1 MKVKSDQAGFS
12 FLDPILLIQSSVDR
26 LTLNY
31 CTKNPPDTPN
41 IPIMNYC
48 TKNPPDTSNIP
59 IMNYCTKNPPDT
71 PNIPIMNY
79 CTKNPPDTS
88 NIPIMNYCTKN
99 PPDTPNIPF
108 ISLHMN
114 PDLSA
119 LPKYKLTLERKAVL
133 AAEIFF
139 LI

>member
-1 MKVKSDQAGFS
+1 MKVKSDQAGSS
-12 FLDPILLIQSSVDR
+12 FLDLILLIQSSVDR

-41 IPIMNYC
+41 IPVMNYC

-59 IMNYCTKNPPDT
+59 I
-71 PNIPIMNY
+71 
-79 CTKNPPDTS
+79 
-88 NIPIMNYCTKN
+88 
-99 PPDTPNIPF
+99 

-119 LPKYKLTLERKAVL
+119 LPKNKLTLERKAVL

-139 LI
+139 LILDRNKATTN

>member
-1 MKVKSDQAGFS
+1 MKVKSDQAGSS
-12 FLDPILLIQSSVDR
+12 FLDLILLIQSSVDR

-31 CTKNPPDTPN
+31 CTKNLPDTPN
-41 IPIMNYC
+41 IPVMNYC

-59 IMNYCTKNPPDT
+59 I
-71 PNIPIMNY
+71 
-79 CTKNPPDTS
+79 
-88 NIPIMNYCTKN
+88 
-99 PPDTPNIPF
+99 

-119 LPKYKLTLERKAVL
+119 LPKNKLTLERKAVL

-139 LI
+139 LIWDRNKATTN

>member
-12 FLDPILLIQSSVDR
+12 FLDLILLIQSSFDR

-31 CTKNPPDTPN
+31 CTKNPPDT
-41 IPIMNYC
+41 
-48 TKNPPDTSNIP
+48 SNIP
-59 IMNYCTKNPPDT
+59 I
-71 PNIPIMNY
+71 
-79 CTKNPPDTS
+79 
-88 NIPIMNYCTKN
+88 
-99 PPDTPNIPF
+99 

-139 LI
+139 LIWDRNKATTN

>member
-12 FLDPILLIQSSVDR
+12 FLDLILLIQSSVDR

-31 CTKNPPDTPN
+31 CTKNPHDTPN

-59 IMNYCTKNPPDT
+59 I
-71 PNIPIMNY
+71 
-79 CTKNPPDTS
+79 
-88 NIPIMNYCTKN
+88 
-99 PPDTPNIPF
+99 

-133 AAEIFF
+133 AAETFF
-139 LI
+139 LIWDRNKATTN

>member
-1 MKVKSDQAGFS
+1 MKVKSDQAGSS
-12 FLDPILLIQSSVDR
+12 FLDLILLIQSSVDR

-41 IPIMNYC
+41 IPVMNYC

-59 IMNYCTKNPPDT
+59 I
-71 PNIPIMNY
+71 
-79 CTKNPPDTS
+79 
-88 NIPIMNYCTKN
+88 
-99 PPDTPNIPF
+99 

-119 LPKYKLTLERKAVL
+119 LSKNKLTLERKAVL

-139 LI
+139 LIWDRNKATTN

>member
-1 MKVKSDQAGFS
+1 MKVKSDQAGSS
-12 FLDPILLIQSSVDR
+12 FLDLILLIQSSVDR

-48 TKNPPDTSNIP
+48 TKNLPDTSNIP
-59 IMNYCTKNPPDT
+59 I
-71 PNIPIMNY
+71 
-79 CTKNPPDTS
+79 
-88 NIPIMNYCTKN
+88 
-99 PPDTPNIPF
+99 

-119 LPKYKLTLERKAVL
+119 LPKNKLTLERKAVL

-139 LI
+139 LIWDRNKATTN

>member
-48 TKNPPDTSNIP
+48 TKNPPDT
-59 IMNYCTKNPPDT
+59 
-71 PNIPIMNY
+71 
-79 CTKNPPDTS
+79 
-88 NIPIMNYCTKN
+88 
-99 PPDTPNIPF
+99 PNIPF

-119 LPKYKLTLERKAVL
+119 LPKNKLTLERKAVL

>member
-48 TKNPPDTSNIP
+48 TQ
-59 IMNYCTKNPPDT
+59 NPPDT
-71 PNIPIMNY
+71 PNIPI
-79 CTKNPPDTS
+79 
-88 NIPIMNYCTKN
+88 
-99 PPDTPNIPF
+99 

-119 LPKYKLTLERKAVL
+119 LPKNKLTLERKAVL

>member
-1 MKVKSDQAGFS
+1 MKVKSDQAGSS
-12 FLDPILLIQSSVDR
+12 FLDLILLIQSSVDR

-41 IPIMNYC
+41 IPVMNYY

-59 IMNYCTKNPPDT
+59 I
-71 PNIPIMNY
+71 
-79 CTKNPPDTS
+79 
-88 NIPIMNYCTKN
+88 
-99 PPDTPNIPF
+99 

-119 LPKYKLTLERKAVL
+119 LPKNKLTLERKAVL

>member
-1 MKVKSDQAGFS
+1 MKVKSDQAGSS
-12 FLDPILLIQSSVDR
+12 FLDLILLIQSSVDR

-59 IMNYCTKNPPDT
+59 I
-71 PNIPIMNY
+71 
-79 CTKNPPDTS
+79 
-88 NIPIMNYCTKN
+88 
-99 PPDTPNIPF
+99 

-119 LPKYKLTLERKAVL
+119 LPKNKLTLERKAVL

>member
-1 MKVKSDQAGFS
+1 MKVKSDQAGSS
-12 FLDPILLIQSSVDR
+12 FLDLMLLIQSSVDR

-59 IMNYCTKNPPDT
+59 I
-71 PNIPIMNY
+71 
-79 CTKNPPDTS
+79 
-88 NIPIMNYCTKN
+88 
-99 PPDTPNIPF
+99 

-119 LPKYKLTLERKAVL
+119 LPKNKLTLERKAVL

-139 LI
+139 LIWDRNKATTN

>member
-1 MKVKSDQAGFS
+1 MKVKSDQAGSS
-12 FLDPILLIQSSVDR
+12 FLDLILLIQSSVDR

-59 IMNYCTKNPPDT
+59 I
-71 PNIPIMNY
+71 
-79 CTKNPPDTS
+79 
-88 NIPIMNYCTKN
+88 
-99 PPDTPNIPF
+99 

-119 LPKYKLTLERKAVL
+119 LPKNKLTLERKAVL

-139 LI
+139 LIWDRNKATTN

>member
-48 TKNPPDTSNIP
+48 TQ
-59 IMNYCTKNPPDT
+59 
-71 PNIPIMNY
+71 
-79 CTKNPPDTS
+79 
-88 NIPIMNYCTKN
+88 N

-119 LPKYKLTLERKAVL
+119 LPKNKLTLERKAVL

-139 LI
+139 LIWDRNKATTN

>member
-1 MKVKSDQAGFS
+1 MKVKSDQAGSS
-12 FLDPILLIQSSVDR
+12 FLDLILLIQSSVDR

-41 IPIMNYC
+41 IPVMNYC

-59 IMNYCTKNPPDT
+59 I
-71 PNIPIMNY
+71 
-79 CTKNPPDTS
+79 
-88 NIPIMNYCTKN
+88 
-99 PPDTPNIPF
+99 

-119 LPKYKLTLERKAVL
+119 LPKNKLTLERKAVL

-139 LI
+139 LIWDRNKATTN

>member
-41 IPIMNYC
+41 
-48 TKNPPDTSNIP
+48 SP

-71 PNIPIMNY
+71 P
-79 CTKNPPDTS
+79 

-119 LPKYKLTLERKAVL
+119 LPKNKLTLERKAVL

>member
-12 FLDPILLIQSSVDR
+12 FLDLILLIQPSVDR

-59 IMNYCTKNPPDT
+59 I
-71 PNIPIMNY
+71 
-79 CTKNPPDTS
+79 
-88 NIPIMNYCTKN
+88 
-99 PPDTPNIPF
+99 

-139 LI
+139 LIWDRNKATTN